1 MLIRGKSA
9 WKVLLYFC
17 NVFISLKVFKNNM
30 KKLKKYNKE
39 AVNFDSQ
46 NSTNIKV
53 FLISALPY
61 I

>member
-46 NSTNIKV
+46 NPQI
-53 FLISALPY
+53 
-61 I
+61 